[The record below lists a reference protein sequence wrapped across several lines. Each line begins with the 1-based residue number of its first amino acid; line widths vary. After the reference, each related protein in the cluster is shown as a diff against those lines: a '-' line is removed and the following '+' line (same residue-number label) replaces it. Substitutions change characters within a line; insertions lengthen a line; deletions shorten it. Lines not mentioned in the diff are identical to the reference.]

1 MGKKQGL
8 HGFKAFISIVVSGL
22 IAGLLVVWVISS
34 SIKMFVSSIS
44 NGMGSVS
51 EGSSSVTP
59 TRGPITYLEAGSFDL
74 CRDLEDMQSFNSV
87 YQARLDDGE
96 NFLDTAIENPS
107 SEVRE
112 ISNKCSWDIFIGGA
126 VESDVVLSY
135 KSLVGGPSVALEDAL
150 KEAEFPVESVLGEGE
165 VEGVP
170 GGSRYIYGKWK
181 EEEVFIFAGVVKNS
195 LFCFSFKNKASQGS
209 SIEDDYLIF
218 VRKLVP
224 EIRETL
230 DRVVPD

>member
-1 MGKKQGL
+1 
-8 HGFKAFISIVVSGL
+8 
-22 IAGLLVVWVISS
+22 
-34 SIKMFVSSIS
+34 
-44 NGMGSVS
+44 
-51 EGSSSVTP
+51 
-59 TRGPITYLEAGSFDL
+59 
-74 CRDLEDMQSFNSV
+74 FNSV
-87 YQARLDDGE
+87 YQARVDDGE
-96 NFLDTAIENPS
+96 NFLDAAIENPS

-112 ISNKCSWDIFIGGA
+112 LSNKCWWDMLIGGG

-135 KSLVGGPSVALEDAL
+135 QSLVVGPSCASGDAVLEAD
-150 KEAEFPVESVLGEGE
+150 FPEVSVLGEGE

-170 GGSRYIYGKWK
+170 GESRYSYRKWK